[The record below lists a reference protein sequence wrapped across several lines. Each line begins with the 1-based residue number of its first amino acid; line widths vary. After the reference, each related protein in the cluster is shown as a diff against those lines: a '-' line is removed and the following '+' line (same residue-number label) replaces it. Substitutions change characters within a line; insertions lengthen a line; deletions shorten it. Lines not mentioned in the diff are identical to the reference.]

1 MLKERKRSD
10 EEVDAAYDVPAVF
23 INRFA
28 VALND
33 SGVRL
38 SFGENNPKGVSK
50 YRSAIQMSPFHA
62 WELRNALTTILERV
76 EQKTKT
82 IATAP
87 KPRRAGKVN

>member
-1 MLKERKRSD
+1 MPEEHKPSD
-10 EEVDAAYDVPAVF
+10 EEVNAAYDVPAVF

-28 VALND
+28 VTLND

-76 EQKTKT
+76 EQQSKT
-82 IATAP
+82 IAKAA
-87 KPRRAGKVN
+87 KPRRGGKVN